1 LQPILCGATDRRA
14 GRLLATFETFI
25 QGAAHQAGL
34 GGFGVADKARIVNL
48 VAAQTEIGHG
58 DDRVV
63 AANTIW
69 ATGLRF
75 NVGVT
80 NLEIPTTAVSS
91 DITTLLRRIIFV
103 GETPLGSGFNF
114 EGISLRAVSSS
125 HEIIM
130 GGFCVFEPRGP
141 FGDIIGQTG
150 GFTGLEYLSGCFG
163 AG

>member
-1 LQPILCGATDRRA
+1 LQLILCSAPDRRA

-48 VAAQTEIGHG
+48 VAAQTEISHG
-58 DDRVV
+58 DNRVV
-63 AANTIW
+63 AVNTIW

-80 NLEIPTTAVSS
+80 NLEIPTAAVSG
-91 DITTLLRRIIFV
+91 DIATLLRRIILV
-103 GETPLGSGFNF
+103 GETTLGSCFYF
-114 EGISLRAVSSS
+114 EGVSLRAVGSS

-141 FGDIIGQTG
+141 FGYIIG
-150 GFTGLEYLSGCFG
+150 
-163 AG
+163 